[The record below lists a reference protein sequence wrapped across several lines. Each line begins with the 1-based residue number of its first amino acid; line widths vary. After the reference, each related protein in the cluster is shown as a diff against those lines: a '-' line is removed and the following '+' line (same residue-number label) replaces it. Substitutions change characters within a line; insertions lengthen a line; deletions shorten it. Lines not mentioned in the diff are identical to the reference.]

1 VKGRAART
9 GVLFAGQR
17 SRVPAL
23 LAQHDVIAY
32 NSRMQYTLRNVPAFV
47 DRILRRLARERG
59 ASLNDV
65 ALEALAR
72 GAGATEERVVR
83 RKLRDL
89 AGGWME
95 DPEFEAAIREQDTV
109 DERLWR

>member
-1 VKGRAART
+1 
-9 GVLFAGQR
+9 
-17 SRVPAL
+17 
-23 LAQHDVIAY
+23 
-32 NSRMQYTLRNVPAFV
+32 MQYTLRNVPPLL

-59 ASLNDV
+59 ASLNEV

-72 GAGATEERVVR
+72 GAGASEERVVR

-89 AGGWME
+89 AGGWQD
-95 DPEFEAAIREQDTV
+95 DPEFDAAIREQDTV